1 MLPTVSKGRSQSSS
15 SRANPMFPQYLRRI
29 VKWQQMDIE
38 YTFWQMLHLCTSP
51 KVVYQHTKYH
61 KQTKNQWARDDP
73 AFVVICSFLLTVA
86 TLAYCAA
93 YDHSAAH
100 AVYVVISVLLFHFL
114 VTGVVLATCCW
125 IVWDVDCALL
135 GSFSSEVLS
144 PPVGDNDRVWSL
156 RFHREFNDWEL
167 AASLSL
173 LHFIQTRIPRGGG
186 SDRLC
191 WDLNSIGKFDTR
203 SFYHKIRNAAL
214 STFPW
219 KGIWKVKVPKRVA
232 FFMWTAAH
240 GQILTLDNLMLR
252 GRPLLFGIDWVMPSS
267 VMDLLFSWYHWHGK
281 HSSDIWDLVPDCLM
295 WTERNQRSF
304 EDEEKTVVQ
313 LLELC
318 HRTLFDWFLTNSY
331 LREEAPN
338 SHVVE
343 QRVEWLYAFD
353 VHCNSFFPM
362 FVLLY
367 VIHYFL
373 SPLLVAHGFIP
384 ILLSNLLYMVAGS
397 YYHYLNFLG
406 YDVLPFLERTTFFL
420 YPIGAVIVLSP
431 ILILSGFNPSRYLMN
446 MYFSQRL

>member
-29 VKWQQMDIE
+29 VKVSNAKAQLNYLFAYDYLQS
-38 YTFWQMLHLCTSP
+38 LVHLIVGNKWILNIPFGKCFTYAPHQKLSISTPSITSVSP
-51 KVVYQHTKYH
+51 LSMEWSFTSCHLVCVDESFSAVELDCE
-61 KQTKNQWARDDP
+61 TKNQWARDDP

-114 VTGVVLATCCW
+114 VTGVVLATCC
-125 IVWDVDCALL
+125 
-135 GSFSSEVLS
+135 
-144 PPVGDNDRVWSL
+144 
-156 RFHREFNDWEL
+156 
-167 AASLSL
+167 
-173 LHFIQTRIPRGGG
+173 
-186 SDRLC
+186 
-191 WDLNSIGKFDTR
+191 
-203 SFYHKIRNAAL
+203 
-214 STFPW
+214 
-219 KGIWKVKVPKRVA
+219 
-232 FFMWTAAH
+232 
-240 GQILTLDNLMLR
+240 
-252 GRPLLFGIDWVMPSS
+252 
-267 VMDLLFSWYHWHGK
+267 
-281 HSSDIWDLVPDCLM
+281 
-295 WTERNQRSF
+295 
-304 EDEEKTVVQ
+304 
-313 LLELC
+313 
-318 HRTLFDWFLTNSY
+318 
-331 LREEAPN
+331 
-338 SHVVE
+338 
-343 QRVEWLYAFD
+343 WLYAFD